1 MEILLPQDLE
11 AKLARLA
18 AEQGRDSGSLVVE
31 AVARMV
37 DHDEWFVAEVEQ
49 GLADL
54 EQGRILSHDEVGERL
69 ERRSVQR
76 RSA

>member
-1 MEILLPQDLE
+1 MEVILPGDLE

-18 AEQGRDSGSLVVE
+18 AEQGRDSASLVAE

-37 DHDEWFVAEVEQ
+37 DHDEWFLDQVEQ

-54 EQGRILSHDEVGERL
+54 EHGRILSHEETGERL
-69 ERRSVQR
+69 ARHLAQR
-76 RSA
+76 RTA